1 MQKVSKK
8 PLIHNSTLISFGFHP
23 VFHSVSVKQKRGTV
37 TLLYRNPG
45 DPSEFSSGKDQ
56 AIPVQLFG
64 RGGKLPPKDG
74 PIEAGLALQ
83 VRYPKH
89 VFTGEDVKGWNWKQN
104 DR

>member
-1 MQKVSKK
+1 MGFTPFSILSPSTKK
-8 PLIHNSTLISFGFHP
+8 G
-23 VFHSVSVKQKRGTV
+23 VQV

-83 VRYPKH
+83 VRYPKN
-89 VFTGEDVKGWNWKQN
+89 VFTGEDVKGWRIGNRVTGRCVS
-104 DR
+104 DD

>member
-1 MQKVSKK
+1 M
-8 PLIHNSTLISFGFHP
+8 GFTP
-23 VFHSVSVKQKRGTV
+23 FSILSPSNKQGVQV

-89 VFTGEDVKGWNWKQN
+89 VFTGEDVKGWNWKQS